1 MLERKNELY
10 AKTHDVIKSPYV
22 VGKPLT
28 SVGQGFIGR
37 AGLVN
42 QLKTS
47 LFEHQTSIFLYGQH
61 QIGKTS
67 LLRNLITLFG
77 NPQQV
82 VTLFIDLQGIAT
94 AGNNITRFFE
104 SVLAYQIQSNAK
116 KYYQIDLPK
125 FVIISDPYIDFNA
138 WLDEIQQTYLEDK
151 VLILL
156 LDEFSK
162 LNTAIYKNESQFE
175 HDRLD
180 DLFRFWIQN
189 RDNFQ
194 FVISSQRKVDVKS
207 WSSLVNS
214 IEAVPISYLTEAE
227 AKQLIEAPVK
237 DFALQYEPAATE
249 EILRLTRR
257 HPALI
262 KYLCKEII
270 ALKNAQEIEQ
280 RFLAN
285 IQDVSMS
292 VPKMLENAMSVL
304 ATNEARFNKAG
315 QRILY
320 YIAQQ
325 NKPIDL
331 QTLQAQAF
339 DGLEENLELAEQLAI
354 LEKTDGKYQFQVELL
369 RLYFAQQKD

>member
-1 MLERKNELY
+1 
-10 AKTHDVIKSPYV
+10 A
-22 VGKPLT
+22 
-28 SVGQGFIGR
+28 
-37 AGLVN
+37 
-42 QLKTS
+42 
-47 LFEHQTSIFLYGQH
+47 SIFLYGQH

-67 LLRNLITLFG
+67 LLKNLIALFG
-77 NPQQV
+77 KPQQV
-82 VTLFIDLQGIAT
+82 VALFIDLQGIAI
-94 AGNNITRFFE
+94 AGNNITGFFE
-104 SVLAYQIQSNAK
+104 NVLAYQIQSNAK
-116 KYYQIDLPK
+116 QYYQIDLPK
-125 FVIISDPYIDFNA
+125 FTITNDPYIDFNA
-138 WLDEIQQTYLEDK
+138 WLDEIQQAYLKDK

-162 LNTAIYKNESQFE
+162 LNAVIQENESQFD
-175 HDRLD
+175 HGRLD
-180 DLFRFWIQN
+180 DMLRFWIQN

-194 FVISSQRKVDVKS
+194 FVVSSQRKIDVKS

-237 DFALQYEPAATE
+237 DFALQYESAATE

-270 ALKNAQEIEQ
+270 ALKNTQNIEQ

-285 IQDVSMS
+285 LQDVLVSI
-292 VPKMLENAMSVL
+292 PKVLETAMAVL
-304 ATNEARFNKAG
+304 STNEARFKESG
-315 QRILY
+315 QQVLR

-331 QTLQAQAF
+331 QTLKIQAF
-339 DGLEENLELAEQLAI
+339 DDLEENLELAEQLAI
-354 LEKTDGKYQFQVELL
+354 LEKTEDKYQFQVELL
-369 RLYFAQQKD
+369 RLYFAQQKN